1 MSGTANR
8 NQLLAALPPEEYRRL
23 KPSLTETTLEHHKL
37 LEDGSEPIT
46 HVYFPWGGVCSLT
59 ATMSDGRMV
68 EVGTIGNEGLVG
80 MAAYFGGRLPN
91 TKTMVQVPGEGADV
105 MRVRTFVAEMEKEG
119 PLYRLVRRY
128 SHALLA
134 LMSQSVACNA
144 LHDINQRCAR
154 WLLMTH
160 DRMDQQD
167 FNLSHEFLAVMLG
180 VQRPTVSIV
189 AGTLQE
195 AGLIRYSHGR
205 ISVCDRKGLEAA
217 SCECYGIVRAHFDRL
232 RDKRTAR

>member
-1 MSGTANR
+1 MLEMSGAPHR
-8 NQLLAALPPEEYRRL
+8 NQLLAALPPDDYRRL
-23 KPSLTETTLEHHKL
+23 KPSLTATTLEQHKL
-37 LEDGSEPIT
+37 LEDGAEPIT

-91 TKTMVQVPGEGADV
+91 TRTIVQVPGEGADV

-119 PLYRLVRRY
+119 ALYRLVRRY

-134 LMSQSVACNA
+134 LMTQSVACNA
-144 LHDINQRCAR
+144 LHDIDQRCAR

-160 DRMDQQD
+160 DRVGGDVLLLTQAY
-167 FNLSHEFLAVMLG
+167 LATMLG
-180 VQRPTVSIV
+180 VRRSSVTVV
-189 AGTLQE
+189 AKGLQQQ
-195 AGLIRYSHGR
+195 GLIKYSRGR
-205 ISVCDRKGLEAA
+205 IVILDRPGLLEL
-217 SCECYGIVRAHFDRL
+217 SCECYSVTRQQLERPL
-232 RDKRTAR
+232 S